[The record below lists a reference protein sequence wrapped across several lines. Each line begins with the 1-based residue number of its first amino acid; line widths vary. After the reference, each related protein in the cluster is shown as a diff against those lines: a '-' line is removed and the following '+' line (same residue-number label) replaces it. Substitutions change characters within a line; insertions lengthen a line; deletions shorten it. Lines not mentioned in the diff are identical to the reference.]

1 MKVKVYNIDWETDED
16 EWDDAEEMEELGC
29 APNLPSE
36 MTLAVPSHVIEDCET
51 QGEKDGAVEEWISDY
66 ISDET
71 GFLHDGFE
79 WEYAK

>member
-1 MKVKVYNIDWETDED
+1 MKVKVYNIDWETDD
-16 EWDDAEEMEELGC
+16 EEWNDAEELEELGC

-36 MTLAVPSHVIEDCET
+36 MMLDVPSDEIEDCET
-51 QGEKDGAVEEWISDY
+51 QREKDIAVEEWISDR

-71 GFLHDGFE
+71 GFLHNGFE